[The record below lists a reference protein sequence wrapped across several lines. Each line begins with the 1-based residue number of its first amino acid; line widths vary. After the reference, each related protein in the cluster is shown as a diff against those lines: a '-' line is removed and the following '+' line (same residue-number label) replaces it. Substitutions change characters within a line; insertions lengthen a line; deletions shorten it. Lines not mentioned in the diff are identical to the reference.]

1 MRLVKL
7 INNINIVFNRKK
19 IMNIKKAMWFTLG
32 ILLLGVAFIGIYLPG
47 LPWSTPAVGAA
58 YCFAKSSDRMHNWIM
73 NHKLFG
79 PFLRG
84 WSEKRI
90 FPTKFKYF
98 MLVTMASSLIIM
110 WFTTGNLTAIYWTG
124 GFMVL
129 VAIWAWRYP
138 GSEAEHQRRID
149 TDERIAW
156 LK

>member
-1 MRLVKL
+1 
-7 INNINIVFNRKK
+7 
-19 IMNIKKAMWFTLG
+19 
-32 ILLLGVAFIGIYLPG
+32 
-47 LPWSTPAVGAA
+47 
-58 YCFAKSSDRMHNWIM
+58 MHNYIM

-84 WSEKRI
+84 WSEKRV

-98 MLVTMASSLIIM
+98 MLITMSTSVAFI
-110 WFTTGNLTAIYWTG
+110 WFSTGNIKAVLWSG

-138 GSEAEHQRRID
+138 GSHDEHQRRID
-149 TDERIAW
+149 AGKKVAW